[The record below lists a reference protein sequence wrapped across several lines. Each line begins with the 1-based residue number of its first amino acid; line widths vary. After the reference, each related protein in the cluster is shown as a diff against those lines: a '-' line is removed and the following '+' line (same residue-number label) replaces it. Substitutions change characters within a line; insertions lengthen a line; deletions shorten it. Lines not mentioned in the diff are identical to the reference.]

1 MNFCLPIDLDRLQND
16 RLKLIPIED
25 CTDQN
30 LEEYVRETCVKH
42 PELWDY
48 FPGGPYESVDAYKM
62 WYDQNQRPNPT
73 TTILAIYLRAG
84 QVSKQRSDSS
94 DVDTI
99 NVAEGTFAGTTG
111 LLNASAENS
120 TAEIGFVMV
129 LPKFH
134 RTFVNTHASCLL
146 LKHLLDPL
154 SEGGLNMRRVQWQA
168 NSMNQPSI
176 SAAQRLGMVLE
187 GTIRWQRVVADHK
200 KCASEADVERA
211 DGKPVV
217 DRDGRKLGPGRHS
230 AMLAVCWDDWL
241 EGKKDHVMRLL
252 QRE

>member
-1 MNFCLPIDLDRLQND
+1 
-16 RLKLIPIED
+16 
-25 CTDQN
+25 
-30 LEEYVRETCVKH
+30 
-42 PELWDY
+42 
-48 FPGGPYESVDAYKM
+48 
-62 WYDQNQRPNPT
+62 
-73 TTILAIYLRAG
+73 
-84 QVSKQRSDSS
+84 
-94 DVDTI
+94 
-99 NVAEGTFAGTTG
+99 
-111 LLNASAENS
+111 
-120 TAEIGFVMV
+120 
-129 LPKFH
+129 
-134 RTFVNTHASCLL
+134 
-146 LKHLLDPL
+146 
-154 SEGGLNMRRVQWQA
+154 
-168 NSMNQPSI
+168 MNQPSI